1 MILANEVA
9 RKQVERAGLESA
21 VTAFLAGGGIIDQA
35 PGATITQRPVREA
48 PVKTAAQHQLRSNK
62 ARAKALRACSLSYR
76 EIAARMNTTVKEVR
90 KLLG

>member
-1 MILANEVA
+1 LILANEVA

-21 VTAFLAGGGIIDQA
+21 VAAYLASGGTIDQTPA
-35 PGATITQRPVREA
+35 LTIMQRPVREA
-48 PVKTAAQHQLRSNK
+48 QVKTPAQQQLRSDK
-62 ARAKALRACSLSYR
+62 ARAKALKACSLSFR